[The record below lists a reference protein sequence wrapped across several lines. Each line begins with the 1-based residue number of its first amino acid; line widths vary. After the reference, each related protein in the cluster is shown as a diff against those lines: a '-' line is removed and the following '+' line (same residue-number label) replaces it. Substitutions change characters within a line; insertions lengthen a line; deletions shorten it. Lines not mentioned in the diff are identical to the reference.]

1 MESMAR
7 ILNTPE
13 ASRDRN
19 ADRIRENTLETGFI
33 AQEVE
38 QAARE
43 AGFVFSGVDVP
54 QGSSD
59 YYGLRYASF
68 VVPLVKAIQEQ
79 HIIIENQQE
88 EINTLKAEL
97 LTMQQQFIRRL
108 EALENQK

>member
-1 MESMAR
+1 MAR
-7 ILNTPE
+7 FLNTPE

-19 ADRIRENTLETGFI
+19 AERIRENTLESGFI

-54 QGSSD
+54 QGSGD

-68 VVPLVKAIQEQ
+68 VVPLVKAMQEQ
-79 HIIIENQQE
+79 QIIIENQQE
-88 EINTLKAEL
+88 EINQLKLEL
-97 LTMQQQFIRRL
+97 NNIQLHIIQRL
-108 EALENQK
+108 EQLEQK